1 MVASSTRYV
10 SGSAARAGAAPNAT
24 TSTQRTARIRNLF
37 IVWPI
42 SGRGT
47 RAPSVTLSSAYAQ
60 YVFSRRSVHPV
71 SSLIVCHACDL
82 VQRLERPDA
91 PARLRC
97 ARCRAELWRR
107 SGARRDQALALC
119 ATALLL
125 LGPSLSYPLMSM
137 SLEDATRA
145 TTLPGAASALFLQG
159 YPVLGSLVL
168 VTAILVPLVQLLAL
182 SYVLASLA
190 WRASA
195 PGAQAL
201 LRLLALLRPWA
212 MSEVF
217 LLGALVALVKLA
229 GLAQVLPG
237 IALACYAA
245 FMVVL
250 AALAWVAPPEQVW
263 AWIEEA
269 GWPARS

>member
-1 MVASSTRYV
+1 M
-10 SGSAARAGAAPNAT
+10 
-24 TSTQRTARIRNLF
+24 F

-60 YVFSRRSVHPV
+60 YVFPRRSVPSV
-71 SSLIVCHACDL
+71 ASLIVCHACDL
-82 VQRLERPDA
+82 VQRLERPGA
-91 PARLRC
+91 PARVRC

-107 SGARRDQALALC
+107 SGAGRDAALALC
-119 ATALLL
+119 ATALVLFGL
-125 LGPSLSYPLMSM
+125 SLAYPLMTM
-137 SLEDATRA
+137 NLEDTTRA
-145 TTLPGAASALFLQG
+145 TTLPGAAAALYLQG
-159 YPVLGSLVL
+159 YPMLASLVL
-168 VTAILVPLVQLLAL
+168 LTAILVPLVQLLAL
-182 SYVLASLA
+182 SYVLVSLW

-201 LRLLALLRPWA
+201 LRLLTLLRPWS

-229 GLAQVLPG
+229 GLAAVLPG
-237 IALACYAA
+237 ISLACYAGL
-245 FMVVL
+245 MVVL
-250 AALAWVAPPEQVW
+250 AALAWIAPPEQMW

-269 GWPARS
+269 GWRTRR